1 MRLIFKMKNSI
12 QHDQAEEDKAEEE
25 VAEEKP
31 ALLVPPKAT
40 SKTEKTP
47 AKSEMAKSPMK
58 TPASAVRR
66 IRVNSSSSNS
76 EDTAPRRCVVAGCK
90 SDARA
95 NSVYCSD
102 ACIGT
107 HARESLIAMSKE
119 KIKQV
124 NTKLIAKLLFN
135 FIRFQTNLINQFQAV

>member
-1 MRLIFKMKNSI
+1 MTNRCVF
-12 QHDQAEEDKAEEE
+12 QVPTEEEKPEE

-31 ALLVPPKAT
+31 AVKAAASSS
-40 SKTEKTP
+40 SKPSEKAEKTP
-47 AKSEMAKSPMK
+47 AKTETKSPTK
-58 TPASAVRR
+58 TPTSTVRR

-76 EDTAPRRCVVAGCK
+76 EDTAPRRCVVTGCK

-119 KIKQV
+119 KMKQV
-124 NTKLIAKLLFN
+124 KLLNEDIQEMKMDSF
-135 FIRFQTNLINQFQAV
+135 FFFFFFFFLELEF